1 MRAII
6 LNADYSYLAM
16 TADWFESVCL
26 LVRGVVTPL
35 ENYDKVVRSQY
46 QEFQLPAVAIQK
58 EYIQVHKK
66 RHSFTKPAHKNII
79 VREKFRC
86 AYCDTK
92 LSLRTCT
99 KEHVIPRSKGGKD
112 DLLNV
117 VAACVACN
125 GQKADRTLKDSG
137 MVLRD
142 GVELRHLTEEE
153 KLEVLMKFH
162 DATERRAWLG
172 FLKRTGLSLF

>member
-6 LNADYSYLAM
+6 LNTDYSFLSM

-26 LVRGVVTPL
+26 LVRGCVTPL

-92 LSLRTCT
+92 LTLRSCT
-99 KEHVIPRSKGGKD
+99 KEHVIPKSKGGKD

-117 VAACVACN
+117 VAACVECN
-125 GQKADRTLKDSG
+125 GLKADRTLRDSG
-137 MVLRD
+137 MSLRD